1 MGAFDILFE
10 KNLFKIKRYGPGAR
24 DPLGKPTETLLS
36 ETLADGILMQ
46 TGSDEGETFVVDEFR
61 AVMSIDT
68 DLRAKDRV
76 EVRGDLFTVEG
87 RPFSA
92 RAPGSRSIGVVT
104 AILKYVG
111 PAEDG

>member
-10 KNLFKIKRYGPGAR
+10 SDLFKIIRYGPGAR
-24 DPLGKPTETLLS
+24 DPLGKPTQTVIS
-36 ETLADGILMQ
+36 ETLADGILTQ
-46 TGSDEGETFVVDEFR
+46 TGSEEGETFVVDEFR
-61 AVMSIDT
+61 AVMPVDT

-76 EVRGDLFTVEG
+76 ECRGDLFTVEG
-87 RPFSA
+87 RPFTA